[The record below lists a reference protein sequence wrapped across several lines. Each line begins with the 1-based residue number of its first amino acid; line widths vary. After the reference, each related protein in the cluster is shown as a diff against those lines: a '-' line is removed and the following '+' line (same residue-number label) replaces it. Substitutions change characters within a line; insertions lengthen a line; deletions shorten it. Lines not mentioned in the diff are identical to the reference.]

1 MHPINVTIVS
11 LGNLKYPVN
20 MSYLE
25 GWKSQIIKVSHGA
38 SVGHLPDAEG
48 DNWEYTC
55 DQLSSIVH
63 ADSNASFTV
72 ALISAPL
79 EDNYYMRRL
88 GDKVAVLSLFEMAEI
103 VRFSDFT
110 IESYILRNIYE
121 LAVLYAANSTSL
133 LPLDSH
139 SWAHDDVRGC
149 LFDMNANK
157 SDIVF
162 SLHQP
167 KLCDACKTRVLSR
180 QVDSVF
186 LPALSE
192 ELQKIQKALYFR
204 ISEWIKRNP
213 LLALS
218 VAALSAISLNII
230 ASIIFEKTKSFFPWI
245 G

>member
-1 MHPINVTIVS
+1 MHPLKIIIVS
-11 LGNLKYPVN
+11 LGSLKYPVN
-20 MSYLE
+20 MSYLV
-25 GWKSQIIKVSHGA
+25 GWKSQIIKISHGA

-55 DQLSSIVH
+55 DQLGALVH
-63 ADSNASFTV
+63 ADNNASFTV

-110 IESYILRNIYE
+110 IENYILRNIYE
-121 LAVLYAANSTSL
+121 LAVLYAANGALIPSDTY
-133 LPLDSH
+133 

-167 KLCDACKTRVLSR
+167 TLCDGCKARVLSK
-180 QVDSVF
+180 QVD
-186 LPALSE
+186 
-192 ELQKIQKALYFR
+192 
-204 ISEWIKRNP
+204 
-213 LLALS
+213 
-218 VAALSAISLNII
+218 
-230 ASIIFEKTKSFFPWI
+230 
-245 G
+245 

>member
-1 MHPINVTIVS
+1 
-11 LGNLKYPVN
+11 

-25 GWKSQIIKVSHGA
+25 GWPSQIIKLSHGS

-48 DNWEYTC
+48 ENWEYTC
-55 DQLSSIVH
+55 DQLRSLVH
-63 ADSNASFTV
+63 ADSNANFTV

-103 VRFSDFT
+103 VRFSDFKV
-110 IESYILRNIYE
+110 EDYILRNIYE
-121 LAVLYAANSTSL
+121 LAVLYAANDALIPS
-133 LPLDSH
+133 DAH

-167 KLCDACKTRVLSR
+167 KLCDACKARTLSK
-180 QVDSVF
+180 QVDPGF
-186 LPALSE
+186 LPALTN
-192 ELQKIQKALYFR
+192 ELQKIKKALYFR
-204 ISEWIKRNP
+204 MAEWVKAHPI
-213 LLALS
+213 LALI
-218 VAALSAISLNII
+218 VTAIFAILLNLG
-230 ASIIFEKTKSFFPWI
+230 ASIIFEKAKRLFPWL

>member
-1 MHPINVTIVS
+1 MHPLKVTIVS
-11 LGNLKYPVN
+11 LGSLKYPVS

-25 GWKSQIIKVSHGA
+25 GWKSRIINLSHGA

-48 DNWEYTC
+48 ENWEYTC
-55 DQLSSIVH
+55 DQLRSLVH
-63 ADSNASFTV
+63 ADSNANFTV

-110 IESYILRNIYE
+110 IENYILRNIYE
-121 LAVLYAANSTSL
+121 LAVLYAANGALIPS
-133 LPLDSH
+133 DAH

-167 KLCDACKTRVLSR
+167 KLCDACKARALSK
-180 QVDSVF
+180 QVDSGF
-186 LPALSE
+186 LPALTK
-192 ELQKIQKALYFR
+192 ELQKIKKALYFR
-204 ISEWIKRNP
+204 MAEWVKAHPI
-213 LLALS
+213 LALI
-218 VAALSAISLNII
+218 VTALFAILLNLV
-230 ASIIFEKTKSFFPWI
+230 ASIIFEKAKRLFPWL

>member
-1 MHPINVTIVS
+1 MHQLKITIVS
-11 LGNLKYPVN
+11 LGSLKYPVN

-25 GWKSQIIKVSHGA
+25 GWKSQIIKLSHGA

-55 DQLSSIVH
+55 DQLRSLVS
-63 ADSNASFTV
+63 ADNNASFTV
-72 ALISAPL
+72 AIISAPL

-88 GDKVAVLSLFEMAEI
+88 GNKVAVLSLFEMAEV
-103 VRFSDFT
+103 VRSSDFT
-110 IESYILRNIYE
+110 IEDYILRNIYE
-121 LAVLYAANSTSL
+121 LAVLYAANGALIPS
-133 LPLDSH
+133 DSY

-167 KLCDACKTRVLSR
+167 KMCDACKTRVLSR
-180 QVDSVF
+180 QVDSGF
-186 LPALSE
+186 LPALSK
-192 ELQKIQKALYFR
+192 ELQKIKKALYFR
-204 ISEWIKRNP
+204 MSEWVKVHPIM
-213 LLALS
+213 ALI
-218 VAALSAISLNII
+218 VAALSAISLNLI
-230 ASIIFEKTKSFFPWI
+230 ASIIFEKAKGLFPWL

>member
-1 MHPINVTIVS
+1 MHPLNIAIVS
-11 LGNLKYPVN
+11 LGSLKYPVN

-25 GWKSQIIKVSHGA
+25 GWKSQIIKLSHGA

-48 DNWEYTC
+48 ENWEYTC
-55 DQLSSIVH
+55 DQLGTLVH
-63 ADSNASFTV
+63 SDSNASFTV

-110 IESYILRNIYE
+110 IENYILRNIYE
-121 LAVLYAANSTSL
+121 LAVLYAANGALIPS
-133 LPLDSH
+133 DAY

-167 KLCDACKTRVLSR
+167 TL
-180 QVDSVF
+180 
-186 LPALSE
+186 
-192 ELQKIQKALYFR
+192 
-204 ISEWIKRNP
+204 WI
-213 LLALS
+213 L
-218 VAALSAISLNII
+218 
-230 ASIIFEKTKSFFPWI
+230 
-245 G
+245 

>member
-1 MHPINVTIVS
+1 MHPLNVTIVS
-11 LGNLKYPVN
+11 LGSLKYPVN

-25 GWKSQIIKVSHGA
+25 GWKSQIVKLSHGA

-48 DNWEYTC
+48 DNWEYTSE
-55 DQLSSIVH
+55 QLGSLVH
-63 ADSNASFTV
+63 ADNNASFTV

-79 EDNYYMRRL
+79 EGNYYMRRL

-110 IESYILRNIYE
+110 VEDYILRNIYV
-121 LAVLYAANSTSL
+121 LAVLYETNGALFPSDAY
-133 LPLDSH
+133 

-167 KLCDACKTRVLSR
+167 KLCDACKANVLSR
-180 QVDSVF
+180 QVNSGF
-186 LPALSE
+186 LPALSK
-192 ELQKIQKALYFR
+192 ELQKVKKALYFR
-204 ISEWIKRNP
+204 LSEWVKAHPI
-213 LLALS
+213 LALI
-218 VAALSAISLNII
+218 VAALSAISLNLI
-230 ASIIFEKTKSFFPWI
+230 ASVIFEKAKCFLPWL